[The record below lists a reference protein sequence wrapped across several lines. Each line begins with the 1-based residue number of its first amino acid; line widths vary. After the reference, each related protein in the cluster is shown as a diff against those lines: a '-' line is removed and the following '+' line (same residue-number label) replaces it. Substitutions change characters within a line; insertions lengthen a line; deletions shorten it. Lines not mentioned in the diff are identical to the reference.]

1 MEDLPI
7 IKHIPIYAAPK
18 RMLAYVTNE
27 EKTEHTL
34 VTGLRCSKNF
44 EDAYNDM
51 KYTFET
57 YSGARFFKRS
67 VTSDTAKKERQKI
80 RLHHY
85 IQSFKP
91 GEVTPEEAH
100 QIGVEWAEKVFGKNR
115 MVLCATHT
123 DRGHI
128 HNHFAVCPYDMYG
141 QHWYANKATMKMCR
155 AVSDEIAKAHG
166 LSVIEH
172 PKKSYNHKYG
182 EYKARK
188 EGISWKQKL
197 CDDIDNAI
205 MKENVRSIDDLLK
218 ELMKQGYGIRRGKYI
233 SIKVRQNRKPI
244 RSFRLG
250 DGYALEHLEYRIK
263 HKNLEMPLSEALK
276 YSGIQREYALCIRQI
291 QIQLYRRPEAERL
304 HFATYREVEMSS
316 RLLFYLRDNKIHSA
330 DDFRKAVSDA
340 EARLKN
346 LKAEKDSLTKK
357 IADEEKLIGD
367 IPKYLEIL
375 GRRPFLPK
383 DAVELAKYNYLKDAG
398 ITSLEDAE
406 KHRMLLADMKSRL
419 EEVDGKIREAVSEK
433 KTVSD
438 FYALYENQMKSDYQV
453 LLEQAKAEMENI
465 RREEERK
472 KAEKERSDLQAENK
486 MQDRGKSGFS
496 R

>member
-1 MEDLPI
+1 MPI

-34 VTGLRCSKNF
+34 VTGLNCAKKF
-44 EDAYNDM
+44 EDAYADM
-51 KYTFET
+51 EFIFET
-57 YSGARFFKRS
+57 YSGERFFKKS
-67 VTSDTAKKERQKI
+67 IKSDTADREKRKI

-100 QIGVEWAEKVFGKNR
+100 QIGVEWAERVFGKNR

-141 QHWYANKATMKMCR
+141 QRWYANKATMKMCR
-155 AVSDEIAKAHG
+155 AISDEIAKAHS

-172 PKKSYNHKYG
+172 PKKSYTHKYG
-182 EYKARK
+182 EYRARK

-197 CDDIDNAI
+197 CDDIDNEI
-205 MKENVRSIDDLLK
+205 MKENVRSVDDLLK
-218 ELMKQGYGIRRGKYI
+218 ELMKQGYGIKRGKYI
-233 SIKVRQNRKPI
+233 SIKVGQNRKPI

-250 DGYALEHLEYRIK
+250 DGYALEHLEYRIRN
-263 HKNLEMPLSEALK
+263 KNMEMPLSEALK
-276 YSGIQREYALCIRQI
+276 FSGIQREYALCIRQI
-291 QIQLYRRPEAERL
+291 QIQLYRRPEPDRL
-304 HFATYREVEMSS
+304 HFATFREVERSS
-316 RLLFYLRDNKIHSA
+316 RLLFYLQEHRIHSVE
-330 DDFRKAVSDA
+330 DFQKAVSAAD
-340 EARLKN
+340 EKLSE
-346 LKAEKDSLTKK
+346 LKAEKAELIQK
-357 IADEEKLIGD
+357 IAKEEKIIGD

-383 DAVELAKYNYLKDAG
+383 DAVELAQYNYLKDAG

-406 KHRMLLADMKSRL
+406 KHRLMLADMKSRL
-419 EEVDGKIREAVSEK
+419 EDADGKIREAVCEK
-433 KTVSD
+433 KTVYD

-453 LLEQAKAEMENI
+453 LLEQARAEMEK
-465 RREEERK
+465 RQ
-472 KAEKERSDLQAENK
+472 KAEKERSDLRAENK
-486 MQDRGKSGFS
+486 MQDRGRAGFS

>member
-1 MEDLPI
+1 MPI

-34 VTGLRCSKNF
+34 VTGLNCAKKF
-44 EDAYNDM
+44 EDAYEDM
-51 KYTFET
+51 KFIFET
-57 YSGARFFKRS
+57 YSGERFFKKS
-67 VTSDTAKKERQKI
+67 IKSDTAEREKQKI

-91 GEVTPEEAH
+91 GEVTPDEAH

-141 QHWYANKATMKMCR
+141 QCWYANKATMKMCR

-172 PKKSYNHKYG
+172 PKKSYTHKYG

-218 ELMKQGYGIRRGKYI
+218 ELMKQGYGIKRGKYI
-233 SIKVRQNRKPI
+233 SIKVKQNRKPI

-250 DGYALEHLEYRIK
+250 DGYALEHLEYRIRN
-263 HKNLEMPLSEALK
+263 KNVEMPLSEALK
-276 YSGIQREYALCIRQI
+276 FSGIQREYALCIRQI
-291 QIQLYRRPEAERL
+291 QIQLYRRPENDRL
-304 HFATYREVEMSS
+304 HFATFREVERSS
-316 RLLFYLRDNKIHSA
+316 KLLFYLQEHRIHSVE
-330 DDFRKAVSDA
+330 DFQKAVADEKLS
-340 EARLKN
+340 E
-346 LKAEKDSLTKK
+346 LKAEKAEFIQK
-357 IADEEKLIGD
+357 IADEEKMIEE

-383 DAVELAKYNYLKDAG
+383 DAVELAQYNYLKDAG

-406 KHRMLLADMKSRL
+406 KHRLMLADMKSRL
-419 EEVDGKIREAVSEK
+419 EDADGKIREAVSEK
-433 KTVSD
+433 KVVSD

-453 LLEQAKAEMENI
+453 LLEQAKSEMENI
-465 RREEERK
+465 RREEERQ
-472 KAEKERSDLQAENK
+472 KAERERSEVHQESK
-486 MQDRGKSGFS
+486 PQSRGKSRFS
-496 R
+496 I

>member
-1 MEDLPI
+1 MPI

-27 EKTEHTL
+27 EKTEHPL
-34 VTGLRCSKNF
+34 VTGLNCVKKF
-44 EDAYNDM
+44 EDAYADM
-51 KYTFET
+51 EFIFET
-57 YSGARFFKRS
+57 YSGERFFKKS
-67 VTSDTAKKERQKI
+67 IKSDTAEREKQKI

-91 GEVTPEEAH
+91 GEVIPEEAH
-100 QIGVEWAEKVFGKNR
+100 QIVVEWAERVFGKKA

-128 HNHFAVCPYDMYG
+128 HNHFAVCPYDMDG
-141 QHWYANKATMKMCR
+141 KHWHANKESLRRCKAI
-155 AVSDEIAKAHG
+155 SDEIAIAHG
-166 LSVIEH
+166 LEIIEH

-182 EYKARK
+182 EYKMRK
-188 EGISWKQKL
+188 EGKSWKQKL
-197 CDDIDNAI
+197 CDDIDDAI
-205 MKENVRSIDDLLK
+205 MKDSVRNVDDLLK

-250 DGYALEHLEYRIK
+250 DGYALEHLEYRIRN
-263 HKNLEMPLSEALK
+263 KNMEMPLSEALK
-276 YSGIQREYALCIRQI
+276 FSGIQREYALCIRQI
-291 QIQLYRRPEAERL
+291 QIQLYRRPEPDRL
-304 HFATYREVEMSS
+304 HFATFREVERSS
-316 RLLFYLRDNKIHSA
+316 RLLFYLQEHRIHSVE
-330 DDFRKAVSDA
+330 DFQKAVSAAD
-340 EARLKN
+340 EKLSE
-346 LKAEKDSLTKK
+346 LKAEKAELIQK
-357 IADEEKLIGD
+357 IAKEEKIIGD

-383 DAVELAKYNYLKDAG
+383 DAVELAQYNYLKDAG

-406 KHRMLLADMKSRL
+406 KHRLMLADMKSRL
-419 EEVDGKIREAVSEK
+419 EDADGKIREAVCEK
-433 KTVSD
+433 KTVYD

-453 LLEQAKAEMENI
+453 LLEQARAEMEK
-465 RREEERK
+465 RQ
-472 KAEKERSDLQAENK
+472 KAEKERSDLRAENK
-486 MQDRGKSGFS
+486 MQDRGRAGFS

>member
-1 MEDLPI
+1 MPI
-7 IKHIPIYAAPK
+7 IKHIPIYATPK
-18 RMLAYVTNE
+18 RLLSYVTNE
-27 EKTEHTL
+27 KKTEKTL
-34 VTGLRCSKNF
+34 VTGLNCSANAS
-44 EDAYNDM
+44 EAYEDM
-51 KYTFET
+51 KFGFEMF
-57 YSGARFFKRS
+57 SGERFFKKSMRS
-67 VTSDTAKKERQKI
+67 ETAKSEKQKI

-100 QIGVEWAEKVFGKNR
+100 QIGVEWAERVFGKKAV
-115 MVLCATHT
+115 VLCATHT

-128 HNHFAVCPYDMYG
+128 HNHFAVCPYDMDG
-141 QHWYANKATMKMCR
+141 KHWHANKESLRRCKAI
-155 AVSDEIAKAHG
+155 SDEIAIAHG
-166 LSVIEH
+166 LEIIEH

-182 EYKARK
+182 EYKMRK
-188 EGISWKQKL
+188 EGKSWKQKL
-197 CDDIDNAI
+197 CDDIDEAI
-205 MKENVRSIDDLLK
+205 MKESVGSIDDLLK
-218 ELMKQGYGIRRGKYI
+218 ELQKQGYGIRRGKYI

-244 RSFRLG
+244 RSYRLG
-250 DGYALEHLEYRIK
+250 DGYALEHLQFRIE
-263 HKNLEMPLSEALK
+263 HKNMEMPMSEALK

-291 QIQLYRRPEAERL
+291 QIQLYRCPEPDRL
-304 HFATYREVEMSS
+304 HIATYREVERSS

-375 GRRPFLPK
+375 KRRPLFPK
-383 DAVELAKYNYLKDAG
+383 DISELAKYNYLKDAG
-398 ITSLEDAE
+398 ITSLEDAD
-406 KHRMLLADMKSRL
+406 KHRLILADMKSQL
-419 EEVDGKIREAVSEK
+419 EDADGKIREAVCEK

-453 LLEQAKAEMENI
+453 LLEQAKAEIENV
-465 RREEERK
+465 RREEERQ
-472 KAEKERSDLQAENK
+472 KEERERGEVQQESKPQS
-486 MQDRGKSGFS
+486 RGKSGFS
-496 R
+496 I

>member
-1 MEDLPI
+1 MPI

-18 RMLAYVTNE
+18 RLLSYVTNE
-27 EKTEHTL
+27 KKTEKTL
-34 VTGLRCSKNF
+34 VTGLNCSANVS
-44 EDAYNDM
+44 EAYEDM
-51 KYTFET
+51 KFGFEMF
-57 YSGARFFKRS
+57 SGERFFKRS
-67 VTSDTAKKERQKI
+67 IRSETAKSEKQKI

-85 IQSFKP
+85 IQSFKL

-100 QIGVEWAEKVFGKNR
+100 QIGVEWAEKVFGKKAV
-115 MVLCATHT
+115 VLCATHT

-128 HNHFAVCPYDMYG
+128 HNHFAVCPYDMDG
-141 QHWYANKATMKMCR
+141 KHWHANKESLRRCKAI
-155 AVSDEIAKAHG
+155 SDEIALAHG
-166 LSVIEH
+166 LEIIEH

-182 EYKARK
+182 EYKMRK
-188 EGISWKQKL
+188 EGKSWKQKL
-197 CDDIDNAI
+197 CDDIDDAI
-205 MKENVRSIDDLLK
+205 MKENVGSIDDLLK
-218 ELMKQGYGIRRGKYI
+218 ELQKQGYGIQRGKYI

-244 RSFRLG
+244 RSYRLG
-250 DGYALEHLEYRIK
+250 DGYAREHLQFRIE

-276 YSGIQREYALCIRQI
+276 FSGIQREYALCIRQI
-291 QIQLYRRPEAERL
+291 QIQLYRRPEADRL
-304 HFATYREVEMSS
+304 HFATFREVERSI
-316 RLLFYLRDNKIHSA
+316 RLLLYLRDNKIHSA
-330 DDFRKAVSDA
+330 DDFRKALSDA

-357 IADEEKLIGD
+357 IADEEKIIED

-383 DAVELAKYNYLKDAG
+383 DAVELAKYNYLKDSG

-406 KHRMLLADMKSRL
+406 KHRLMLADMKSRL
-419 EEVDGKIREAVSEK
+419 EEADGKIREAVSEK

-453 LLEQAKAEMENI
+453 LLEQAKVEMENI
-465 RREEERK
+465 RREKERQ
-472 KAEKERSDLQAENK
+472 KAEKESSDLQAENK
-486 MQDRGKSGFS
+486 MQDRGRAGFS

>member
-44 EDAYNDM
+44 EDVYNDM

-57 YSGARFFKRS
+57 YSGERFYKRS
-67 VTSDTAKKERQKI
+67 VTSNTAQKERQKI

-100 QIGVEWAEKVFGKNR
+100 QIGVEWAERVFGKNR

-128 HNHFAVCPYDMYG
+128 HNHFAVCPYDIYG
-141 QHWYANKATMKMCR
+141 QRWYANKATMKMCR

-172 PKKSYNHKYG
+172 PKKSYTHKYG

-197 CDDIDNAI
+197 SDDIDNAI
-205 MKENVRSIDDLLK
+205 MKEGVGNVDDLLK
-218 ELMKQGYGIRRGKYI
+218 ELQKQGYGIRRGKYI

-244 RSFRLG
+244 RSYRLG
-250 DGYALEHLEYRIK
+250 DGYALEHLQFRIE
-263 HKNLEMPLSEALK
+263 HKNMEMPMSEALK

-304 HFATYREVEMSS
+304 HFATYREVERSG
-316 RLLFYLRDNKIHSA
+316 RLLFYLQEHRIHSVE
-330 DDFRKAVSDA
+330 DFQKAVSSAD
-340 EARLKN
+340 EKLSE
-346 LKAEKDSLTKK
+346 LKAEKAELIQK
-357 IADEEKLIGD
+357 IADGEKIIED

-398 ITSLEDAE
+398 ITSLEDAD
-406 KHRMLLADMKSRL
+406 KHMLMLTELKKRL
-419 EEVDGKIREAVSEK
+419 EEVDGKICEAVSEK
-433 KTVSD
+433 KTVFD

-465 RREEERK
+465 RRVEERQK
-472 KAEKERSDLQAENK
+472 SERERGEVQQESKPQS
-486 MQDRGKSGFS
+486 RGKSGFS
-496 R
+496 I

>member
-1 MEDLPI
+1 M
-7 IKHIPIYAAPK
+7 K
-18 RMLAYVTNE
+18 RLLSYVTNE
-27 EKTEHTL
+27 KKTEKTL
-34 VTGLRCSKNF
+34 VTGLNCSANAS
-44 EDAYNDM
+44 EAYEDM
-51 KYTFET
+51 KFGFEMF
-57 YSGARFFKRS
+57 SGERFFKRS
-67 VTSDTAKKERQKI
+67 IRSETAKSEKQKI

-91 GEVTPEEAH
+91 GEVTPDEAH
-100 QIGVEWAEKVFGKNR
+100 RIGVEWAERVFGKKAV
-115 MVLCATHT
+115 VLCATHT

-128 HNHFAVCPYDMYG
+128 HNHFAVCPYDMDG
-141 QHWYANKATMKMCR
+141 KHWHANKESLRRCKAI
-155 AVSDEIAKAHG
+155 SDEIAIAHG

-172 PKKSYNHKYG
+172 PKKSYTHKYG
-182 EYKARK
+182 EYRARK

-218 ELMKQGYGIRRGKYI
+218 ELMKQGYGIKRGKYI

-250 DGYALEHLEYRIK
+250 DGYALEHLEYRIRN
-263 HKNLEMPLSEALK
+263 KNVEMPMSEALK

-291 QIQLYRRPEAERL
+291 QIQLYRRPEPDRL
-304 HFATYREVEMSS
+304 HFATFREVERSS
-316 RLLFYLRDNKIHSA
+316 RLLLYLRDSKIHSA
-330 DDFRKAVSDA
+330 DDFRKVVSDA

-357 IADEEKLIGD
+357 IADEEKLVGD

-375 GRRPFLPK
+375 KRRSLLPK
-383 DAVELAKYNYLKDAG
+383 DISELAKYNYLKDAG

-406 KHRMLLADMKSRL
+406 KHRLMLADMKSRI
-419 EEVDGKIREAVSEK
+419 EDADGKIREAVCEK
-433 KTVSD
+433 KTVYD

-453 LLEQAKAEMENI
+453 LLEQAKAEMEK
-465 RREEERK
+465 RQ
-472 KAEKERSDLQAENK
+472 KAEKERSDLQAEDK
-486 MQDRGKSGFS
+486 IQDRDRSGFS

>member
-1 MEDLPI
+1 M
-7 IKHIPIYAAPK
+7 K
-18 RMLAYVTNE
+18 RLLSYVTNE
-27 EKTEHTL
+27 KKTEKTL
-34 VTGLRCSKNF
+34 VTGLNCSVNAS
-44 EDAYNDM
+44 EAYEDM
-51 KYTFET
+51 KLGFEMF
-57 YSGARFFKRS
+57 SGERFFKRS
-67 VTSDTAKKERQKI
+67 IKSETAKSEKQKI

-100 QIGVEWAEKVFGKNR
+100 QIGVEWAERVFGKKAV
-115 MVLCATHT
+115 VLCATHI

-141 QHWYANKATMKMCR
+141 QRWYANKATMKMCR
-155 AVSDEIAKAHG
+155 DISDEIAKAHS

-172 PKKSYNHKYG
+172 PKKSYTHKYG

-197 CDDIDNAI
+197 CDDIDDAI
-205 MKENVRSIDDLLK
+205 MKDSVRNVDDLLK
-218 ELMKQGYGIRRGKYI
+218 ELQKQGYGIRWGKYI

-244 RSFRLG
+244 RSYRLG
-250 DGYALEHLEYRIK
+250 DGYALEHLAYRIK
-263 HKNLEMPLSEALK
+263 HKNMEMPLSEALK
-276 YSGIQREYALCIRQI
+276 FSGIQREYALCIRQI
-291 QIQLYRRPEAERL
+291 QIQLYRRPEPYRL
-304 HFATYREVEMSS
+304 HFATFREVERSS
-316 RLLFYLRDNKIHSA
+316 RLLLYLRDNKIHSA

-375 GRRPFLPK
+375 KRRSLLPK
-383 DAVELAKYNYLKDAG
+383 DISELAKYNYLKDAG

-406 KHRMLLADMKSRL
+406 KHRLMLADMKSRL
-419 EEVDGKIREAVSEK
+419 EDADGKICEAVSEK
-433 KTVSD
+433 KTASD
-438 FYALYENQMKSDYQV
+438 FYAAYENQMKSDYQI
-453 LLEQAKAEMENI
+453 LLEQAKAEMEK
-465 RREEERK
+465 RQ
-472 KAEKERSDLQAENK
+472 KAEKERSDLQAEDK
-486 MQDRGKSGFS
+486 IQDRDRSGFS

>member
-1 MEDLPI
+1 MPI

-34 VTGLRCSKNF
+34 VTGLNCVKKF
-44 EDAYNDM
+44 EDAYADM
-51 KYTFET
+51 EFIFET
-57 YSGARFFKRS
+57 YSGERFFKKS
-67 VTSDTAKKERQKI
+67 IKSDTAEREKQKI

-100 QIGVEWAEKVFGKNR
+100 QIGVEWAERVFGKKA

-128 HNHFAVCPYDMYG
+128 HNHFAVCPYDMDG
-141 QHWYANKATMKMCR
+141 KHWHANKDSLRRCKAI
-155 AVSDEIAKAHG
+155 SDEIAIAHG
-166 LSVIEH
+166 LEIIEH

-182 EYKARK
+182 EYKMRK
-188 EGISWKQKL
+188 ERKSWKQKL
-197 CDDIDNAI
+197 CDDIDEAI
-205 MKENVRSIDDLLK
+205 MKESVGSVDDLLK
-218 ELMKQGYGIRRGKYI
+218 ELMKQGYGIKRGKYI
-233 SIKVRQNRKPI
+233 SIKVKQNRKLI

-250 DGYALEHLEYRIK
+250 DGYALEHLEYRIRN
-263 HKNLEMPLSEALK
+263 KNMEMPLSEALK
-276 YSGIQREYALCIRQI
+276 FSGIQREYALCIRQI
-291 QIQLYRRPEAERL
+291 QIQLYRRPEPDRL
-304 HFATYREVEMSS
+304 HFATFREVERSS
-316 RLLFYLRDNKIHSA
+316 RLLFYLQEHRIHSVE
-330 DDFRKAVSDA
+330 DFQKAVSAAD
-340 EARLKN
+340 EKLSE
-346 LKAEKDSLTKK
+346 LKAEKAELIQK
-357 IADEEKLIGD
+357 IAKEEKIIGD

-383 DAVELAKYNYLKDAG
+383 DAVELAQYNYLKDAG

-406 KHRMLLADMKSRL
+406 KHRLMLADMKSRL
-419 EEVDGKIREAVSEK
+419 EDADGKIREAVCEK
-433 KTVSD
+433 KTVYD

-453 LLEQAKAEMENI
+453 LLEQARAEMEK
-465 RREEERK
+465 RQ
-472 KAEKERSDLQAENK
+472 KAEKERSDLRAENK
-486 MQDRGKSGFS
+486 MQDRGRAGFS

>member
-1 MEDLPI
+1 MPI

-44 EDAYNDM
+44 EDVYNDM

-57 YSGARFFKRS
+57 YSGERFYKRS
-67 VTSDTAKKERQKI
+67 VTSDTAQKERQKI

-100 QIGVEWAEKVFGKNR
+100 QIGVEWAERVFGKNR

-141 QHWYANKATMKMCR
+141 QRWYANKSTMKMCR

-172 PKKSYNHKYG
+172 PKKSYTHKYG

-205 MKENVRSIDDLLK
+205 MKESVGSVDDLLK
-218 ELMKQGYGIRRGKYI
+218 ELQNQGYGIRRGKYI

-244 RSFRLG
+244 RSYRLG
-250 DGYALEHLEYRIK
+250 DGYALEHLQFRIE
-263 HKNLEMPLSEALK
+263 HKNMEMPMSEALK

-291 QIQLYRRPEAERL
+291 QIQLYRRPEPDRL
-304 HFATYREVEMSS
+304 YFATYREVERSS
-316 RLLFYLRDNKIHSA
+316 RLLFYLQEHRIHSVE
-330 DDFRKAVSDA
+330 DFQKAVSSAD
-340 EARLKN
+340 EKLSELKS
-346 LKAEKDSLTKK
+346 EKVGLIQK
-357 IADEEKLIGD
+357 IADEEKIIED

-375 GRRPFLPK
+375 GRKPFFPK

-406 KHRMLLADMKSRL
+406 KHRLMLADMKSRL
-419 EEVDGKIREAVSEK
+419 EDADGKIREAVSEK

-438 FYALYENQMKSDYQV
+438 FYALYENQKKSDYQI
-453 LLEQAKAEMENI
+453 LLEQAKAEIENI
-465 RREEERK
+465 RRVEERQ

>member
-1 MEDLPI
+1 MPI

-27 EKTEHTL
+27 EKTEDTL
-34 VTGLRCSKNF
+34 VTGLNCSVNYNDAYEDMKFNF
-44 EDAYNDM
+44 EM
-51 KYTFET
+51 
-57 YSGARFFKRS
+57 YSGERFFKRS
-67 VTSDTAKKERQKI
+67 IKSDTAKRERQKI

-100 QIGVEWAEKVFGKNR
+100 QIGVEWAEKVFGNKH

-141 QHWYANKATMKMCR
+141 KHWYANKKSMRMCR
-155 AVSDEIAKAHG
+155 TISDEIALAHG
-166 LSVIEH
+166 LEIIEH
-172 PKKSYNHKYG
+172 PKKSYCHKYG

-188 EGISWKQKL
+188 EGRSWKQKL

-205 MKENVRSIDDLLK
+205 MKENVRSVDDLLK

-244 RSFRLG
+244 RSYRLG
-250 DGYALEHLEYRIK
+250 DGYALEHLQFRIE
-263 HKNLEMPLSEALK
+263 HKNMEMPMSEALK

-291 QIQLYRRPEAERL
+291 QIQLYRCPEAERL
-304 HFATYREVEMSS
+304 HFATYREVERSS

-375 GRRPFLPK
+375 KRRPLLPK
-383 DAVELAKYNYLKDAG
+383 DISELAKYNYLKDAG
-398 ITSLEDAE
+398 VTSLDDAD
-406 KHRMLLADMKSRL
+406 KQRLILADMKSQL
-419 EEVDGKIREAVSEK
+419 EDADGKIREVVAEK

-453 LLEQAKAEMENI
+453 LLEQAKAEIENI
-465 RREEERK
+465 RREEERQ

-496 R
+496 I

>member
-1 MEDLPI
+1 MPI

-27 EKTEHTL
+27 EKTEDTL
-34 VTGLRCSKNF
+34 VTGLNCSVNYSDAYEDMKFNF
-44 EDAYNDM
+44 EM
-51 KYTFET
+51 
-57 YSGARFFKRS
+57 YSGERFFKRS
-67 VTSDTAKKERQKI
+67 IKSETAKSEKQKI

-91 GEVTPEEAH
+91 GEVTPDEAH
-100 QIGVEWAEKVFGKNR
+100 QIGVEWAERAFGKKAV
-115 MVLCATHT
+115 VLCATHT

-128 HNHFAVCPYDMYG
+128 HNHFAVCPYDMDG
-141 QHWYANKATMKMCR
+141 KHWHANKESLRRCKAI
-155 AVSDEIAKAHG
+155 SDEIALAHG
-166 LSVIEH
+166 LEIIEH

-182 EYKARK
+182 EYKMRK
-188 EGISWKQKL
+188 EGKSWKQKL
-197 CDDIDNAI
+197 CDDIDDAI
-205 MKENVRSIDDLLK
+205 MKDSVRNVDDLLK
-218 ELMKQGYGIRRGKYI
+218 ELQKQGYGIRREKYI

-244 RSFRLG
+244 RSYRLG
-250 DGYALEHLEYRIK
+250 DGYALEHLQFRIE
-263 HKNLEMPLSEALK
+263 HKNMEMPMSEALK
-276 YSGIQREYALCIRQI
+276 FSGIQREYALCIRQI

-304 HFATYREVEMSS
+304 HLVTYREVERSS
-316 RLLFYLRDNKIHSA
+316 RLLFYLRDSKIHSA

-346 LKAEKDSLTKK
+346 LKSEKDSLTKK

-375 GRRPFLPK
+375 KRRPLLPK
-383 DAVELAKYNYLKDAG
+383 DISELAKYNYLKDAG

-406 KHRMLLADMKSRL
+406 KHRLMLADMKSQL
-419 EEVDGKIREAVSEK
+419 EDADGKIREAVSEK

-453 LLEQAKAEMENI
+453 LLEQAKAEIENI
-465 RREEERK
+465 RRVEERQ

-486 MQDRGKSGFS
+486 MQDRSVPGFS

>member
-1 MEDLPI
+1 MPI

-34 VTGLRCSKNF
+34 VTGLNCAKKF
-44 EDAYNDM
+44 EDAYADM
-51 KYTFET
+51 EFIFET
-57 YSGARFFKRS
+57 YSGERFFKKS
-67 VTSDTAKKERQKI
+67 IKSDTAEMEKQKI

-100 QIGVEWAEKVFGKNR
+100 QIGVEWAEKVFRKNR

-141 QHWYANKATMKMCR
+141 QRWYANKATMKMCR
-155 AVSDEIAKAHG
+155 AISDEIAKAHG

-172 PKKSYNHKYG
+172 PKKSYTHKYG

-276 YSGIQREYALCIRQI
+276 FSGIQREYALCIRQI

-304 HFATYREVEMSS
+304 HFATYREIERSC
-316 RLLFYLRDNKIHSA
+316 RLLFYLQEHRIHSVE
-330 DDFRKAVSDA
+330 DFQKAVSSAD
-340 EARLKN
+340 EKLSE
-346 LKAEKDSLTKK
+346 LKAKKAELIQK
-357 IADEEKLIGD
+357 IAEEEKIIGD

-383 DAVELAKYNYLKDAG
+383 DAVELAQYNYLKDAG
-398 ITSLEDAE
+398 ITSLEDAG
-406 KHRMLLADMKSRL
+406 KHRLLLADMKSRL
-419 EEVDGKIREAVSEK
+419 EEVDGKIREAVSKK

-438 FYALYENQMKSDYQV
+438 FYVLYENQMKSDYQI
-453 LLEQAKAEMENI
+453 LLEQAKTEMEYI
-465 RREEERK
+465 RREKERQM
-472 KAEKERSDLQAENK
+472 AEKERSDLQAENK
-486 MQDRGKSGFS
+486 MQDRGRAGFS

>member
-1 MEDLPI
+1 MPI

-18 RMLAYVTNE
+18 RLISYVTNE
-27 EKTEHTL
+27 KKTEKTL
-34 VTGLRCSKNF
+34 VTGLNCSANAS
-44 EDAYNDM
+44 EAYEDM
-51 KYTFET
+51 KFGFEMF
-57 YSGARFFKRS
+57 SGERFFKRS
-67 VTSDTAKKERQKI
+67 IKSETEKSEKQKI

-100 QIGVEWAEKVFGKNR
+100 RIGVEWAERVFGKKAV
-115 MVLCATHT
+115 VLCATHT

-128 HNHFAVCPYDMYG
+128 HNHFAVCPYDMDG
-141 QHWYANKATMKMCR
+141 KHWHANKESLRRCKAI
-155 AVSDEIAKAHG
+155 SDEIALAHG
-166 LSVIEH
+166 LEIIEH

-182 EYKARK
+182 EYKMRK
-188 EGISWKQKL
+188 EGKSWKQKL
-197 CDDIDNAI
+197 CDDIDDAI
-205 MKENVRSIDDLLK
+205 MKDSVRNVDDLLK
-218 ELMKQGYGIRRGKYI
+218 ELQKQGYGIRRGKYI

-244 RSFRLG
+244 RSYRLG
-250 DGYALEHLEYRIK
+250 DGYALEHLQFRIE
-263 HKNLEMPLSEALK
+263 HKNMEMPMSEALK

-304 HFATYREVEMSS
+304 HFATYREVERSS

-340 EARLKN
+340 EAKLKN

-375 GRRPFLPK
+375 GRRPLLPK
-383 DAVELAKYNYLKDAG
+383 DISELAKYNYLKDAG
-398 ITSLEDAE
+398 ITSLEDSD
-406 KHRMLLADMKSRL
+406 KHRLVLADMKSRL
-419 EEVDGKIREAVSEK
+419 EDADGKIREAVAEK

-438 FYALYENQMKSDYQV
+438 FYALYENQMKSDYQI
-453 LLEQAKAEMENI
+453 LLEQARAEIENI
-465 RREEERK
+465 RREEERRK
-472 KAEKERSDLQAENK
+472 SERERRDLRSEDK
-486 MQDRGKSGFS
+486 THDRNRSGLS